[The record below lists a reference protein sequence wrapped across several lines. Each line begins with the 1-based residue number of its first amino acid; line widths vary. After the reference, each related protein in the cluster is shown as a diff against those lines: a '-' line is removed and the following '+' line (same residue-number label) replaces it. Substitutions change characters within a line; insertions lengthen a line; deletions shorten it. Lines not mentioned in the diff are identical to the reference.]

1 MKKSAEK
8 SRKIPLWKNT
18 RRLFAMVWKYT
29 PSYVICMVLE
39 GVLWGIANSLG
50 IIYTQYLFDAIG
62 NGEPFSQVA
71 KIIVAYGIYLIFFN
85 LLHTLYWNLYN
96 SWIRKKLQTCLH
108 EELFRQ
114 AVRID
119 PEKYDDPEFY
129 NDFVWAM
136 DEAAPNVEG
145 TVEATGKIINR
156 IVASLTLTAVLFGV
170 DVWMAVLIFI
180 LSALRIVLSF
190 WANRVSLRYR
200 EEMNPLW
207 RKSDYINRLFLLPD
221 YAKDLRVSQVV
232 PILHKEFRENSE
244 QAEVLIRKHERKI
257 SVVWFMINFLYALG
271 ECGLLILMLYKAS
284 VLKTI
289 GLGSLAVAVNACWKM
304 VWLLRDFSDRITKFH
319 KHGIFVDKMFV
330 FLDSVPTLRE
340 GPEEAGAFESLE
352 FYDVSFSYPAKDGER
367 KEVLSGVSFSLRRG
381 EKIAVVGYNGAGKT
395 TLTKLIMRLYDPDGG
410 QILYNGRPLADYTF
424 ESLRNRMGAVFQ
436 DYRIFGATL
445 AENVA
450 GGVYDP
456 SMEESVRQALRQS
469 TFDEKAE
476 VLKDGLDTLLTREFD
491 KNGTQ
496 LSGGEQQKVALARAF
511 YRNSDLIIL
520 DEPSSALDPDAEYAL
535 NRSVY
540 DYADART
547 VVFISHRLSTTRH
560 ADRIYMFD
568 SGKIAEQGTHEELM
582 ALDGKYAKMFR
593 VQAEKYQ
600 RES

>member
-71 KIIVAYGIYLIFFN
+71 KIIVAYGVYLIFFN

-108 EELFRQ
+108 EDLFRQ

-170 DVWMAVLIFI
+170 DAWMAVLIFV

-200 EEMNPLW
+200 EELNPLW

-232 PILHKEFRENSE
+232 PVLHKEFRENSE
-244 QAEVLIRKHERKI
+244 QAEVLIRKHEKRI

-304 VWLLRDFSDRITKFH
+304 VWLLRDFSDRITKLH

-330 FLDSVPTLRE
+330 FLDSVPALRE
-340 GPEEAGAFESLE
+340 GTEEAGPFESLE
-352 FYDVSFSYPAKDGER
+352 FRDVSFCYPAKDGEK
-367 KEVLSGVSFSLRRG
+367 KEALSRINFSLRRG

-395 TLTKLIMRLYDPDGG
+395 TLTKLIMRLYDPDEG
-410 QILYNGRPLADYTF
+410 QVLYNGRPLADYTF
-424 ESLRNRMGAVFQ
+424 ESLRNRMAAVFQ

-445 AENVA
+445 AENVV

-456 SMEESVRQALRQS
+456 SVETSVRQALRQS
-469 TFDEKAE
+469 TFDEKSE
-476 VLKDGLDTLLTREFD
+476 TLKGGLNTVLTREFD
-491 KNGTQ
+491 ENGMQ

-520 DEPSSALDPDAEYAL
+520 DEPSSALDPDSEYAL

-540 DYADART
+540 DYADSRT

-568 SGKIAEQGTHEELM
+568 SGQIAEQGTHEELI
-582 ALDGKYAKMFR
+582 ARDGKYAKMFR

-600 RES
+600 CES